1 LALLEVLVLFY
12 IARVSEDCGNPKE
25 IDMDGSFEFYRA
37 PPRRPIR
44 PERLFF
50 GTMVEAA
57 FGRQVDECRDR
68 FVRDND
74 LKGARLK
81 TERLHISY
89 HHVGDYKR
97 LPPKFVYGGT
107 QAGQSVSMPS
117 FEVTFGVIASFE
129 SMPRRDGRPPRWP
142 VVLLGEGDGV
152 FELHKTLGAAMERFG
167 LTTVEHFV
175 PHMTLFYSSR
185 PITPQAIKPIR
196 FRVNEFTLIHS
207 EVGLT
212 RYNILHRWRL
222 KD

>member
-1 LALLEVLVLFY
+1 
-12 IARVSEDCGNPKE
+12 
-25 IDMDGSFEFYRA
+25 MDGSFEFYRDL
-37 PPRRPIR
+37 PRRPQR

-50 GTMVEAA
+50 GTVVEAA
-57 FGRQVDECRDR
+57 SGRQVDECRDR
-68 FVRDND
+68 FARDND

-81 TERLHISY
+81 TERLHVSY

-97 LPPKFVYGGT
+97 VPRKFVYGGT
-107 QAGQSVSMPS
+107 QAGRAVSMPS

-152 FELHKTLGAAMERFG
+152 FELHKTLGAAMERYG
-167 LTTVEHFV
+167 LKTVEHFV

-185 PITPQAIKPIR
+185 PIRPQAIEPIR
-196 FRVNEFTLIHS
+196 LRVNEFALIHS
-207 EVGLT
+207 ELGLT

-222 KD
+222 AD

>member
-1 LALLEVLVLFY
+1 
-12 IARVSEDCGNPKE
+12 
-25 IDMDGSFEFYRA
+25 MDGSFEFYRA
-37 PPRRPIR
+37 LPRRPIR

-68 FVRDND
+68 FVREND

-81 TERLHISY
+81 TERLHITY

-107 QAGQSVSMPS
+107 QVGQCVSMPS

-142 VVLLGEGDGV
+142 VVFLGEEMGC
-152 FELHKTLGAAMERFG
+152 
-167 LTTVEHFV
+167 
-175 PHMTLFYSSR
+175 SS
-185 PITPQAIKPIR
+185 
-196 FRVNEFTLIHS
+196 FTKRS
-207 EVGLT
+207 GPP
-212 RYNILHRWRL
+212 W
-222 KD
+222 KDLD